1 MAAVVQRRWVL
12 ESCPNCRNDAGT
24 GPKILHHDL
33 HGAMNIRKIFL
44 EGVAGSGRPQCFTR
58 GTEKL
63 SNLPSTFHLVNEDGN
78 MALHDFRSTGGET
91 CTRLGALQRKH
102 LFLADSPSRNCTCRK
117 HATLCPKFAKAH
129 FIKGFPFSF
138 VEAVEDVMLNKS
150 GKGVYFVVLLGVKYP
165 QAAY

>member
-1 MAAVVQRRWVL
+1 MHISSRHSQAGRDTPRQQAALVCGSVGHSEHVL
-12 ESCPNCRNDAGT
+12 EKFADSFLVKITSILQG
-24 GPKILHHDL
+24 GP
-33 HGAMNIRKIFL
+33 RK
-44 EGVAGSGRPQCFTR
+44 RPIC
-58 GTEKL
+58 L
-63 SNLPSTFHLVNEDGN
+63 LVLVNEDVN